1 MSQIETRKRQKQIDQ
16 SCSWIFE
23 AFITLLKDRPFTEI
37 SIAQIVKKAGVS
49 RQTFYRHFKSKE
61 DLIEWQM
68 AQIFQQYITQLQS
81 MEKYA
86 LREDLILYFRLS
98 SEVAPMLKA
107 IFDAGLE
114 SIVLQKTMQYVYQLE
129 SAFHYNSE
137 KELLYVSE
145 YFAGG
150 VMMIILRWIRE
161 GMVESPEDLADLI
174 INRCMDTSVYNERL
188 KNIEF

>member
-23 AFITLLKDRPFTEI
+23 AFITLLKEKPFAEI

-68 AQIFQQYITQLQS
+68 AQIFHQYITQLQS
-81 MEKYA
+81 MEQYN

-98 SEVAPMLKA
+98 SEFSPMLKV
-107 IFDAGLE
+107 IFAAGLE
-114 SIVLQKTMQYVYQLE
+114 SIVLQKTMEYVYQLE

-161 GMVESPEDLADLI
+161 GMLESPEDLADLI
-174 INRCMDTSVYNERL
+174 INRCMDTSVYNQRL